1 MTRFR
6 TVLKCSLFA
15 LALAPIPAMAETAL
29 VYVTN
34 SAGDHVDV
42 VNSATDK
49 VIQKIPIEGAH
60 GINFAPDGSRVY
72 VSNELTSTLDVFDQK
87 SGNLLKKVVLSN
99 HPNNIAV
106 SKNGKRVYVSI
117 AAAPGA
123 VDVIDTISQE
133 KVKSIA
139 VKGAVHNT
147 YVTPDGRY
155 VVSGSIPSKTITVI
169 DATSSTR

>member
-1 MTRFR
+1 MTNFR
-6 TVLKCSLFA
+6 SVLKCSLFA
-15 LALAPIPAMAETAL
+15 LALAPLPAMADTAL

-72 VSNELTSTLDVFDQK
+72 DSNESTSTLDVFDQK
-87 SGNLLKKVVLSN
+87 SGKLLKKVVLSN

-106 SKNGKRVYVSI
+106 AKAGRILVGI
-117 AAAPGA
+117 ARGQVALEI
-123 VDVIDTISQE
+123 IDPVNRE
-133 KVKSIA
+133 V
-139 VKGAVHNT
+139 
-147 YVTPDGRY
+147 
-155 VVSGSIPSKTITVI
+155 
-169 DATSSTR
+169 